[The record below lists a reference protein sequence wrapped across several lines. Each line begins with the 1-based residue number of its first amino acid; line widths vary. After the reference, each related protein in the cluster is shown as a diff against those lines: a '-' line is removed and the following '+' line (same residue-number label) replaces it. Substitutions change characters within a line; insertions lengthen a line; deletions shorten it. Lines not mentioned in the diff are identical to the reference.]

1 MDNNFKYTC
10 LFGGGAIRGVSY
22 IGAVKALEELG
33 IIPDRLAGSSV
44 GSIFAALLAVGYNA
58 EELKDIFIKVN
69 FELFKDI
76 SIGLGPLFA
85 ISKGEVFLEW
95 VRELIEKKYYGKN
108 YKKGVNPAVTFK
120 DIKKNLVVIT
130 TNLSN
135 FECKEFSKFDTPD
148 YEIASAVRISCC
160 MPGLM
165 KPIEYNKTLL
175 VDGDLQKS
183 WPMWKLSKHLL
194 NDDERI
200 LEFRLEGNYE
210 SNDISGINYANAV
223 YSCMTAIS
231 TSFITNIYGNKDK
244 FDYIVLN
251 TGDIVVVDFNINEA
265 KRNDLI
271 NSGYNQTI
279 SYFKD
284 FLIEKKSKIRHNYSI
299 IQAHITKIQKYIKS
313 NNIQKAKNQIGELF
327 MDLPELSEIIDL
339 TDYNEIKKFRDIFL
353 KNLKYPALFGKV
365 TLSNFKLIDT
375 ELNKINNK
383 ISKKLEEFDSYLKTY
398 QKK

>member
-95 VRELIEKKYYGKN
+95 VRELIEKKYYGEN

-135 FECKEFSKFDTPD
+135 FECKEFSRFDTPD

-279 SYFKD
+279 YYFKD
-284 FLIEKKSKIRHNYSI
+284 FLLEKKSKIRHNYSI

-313 NNIQKAKNQIGELF
+313 NNIQKAKNQMGELF

>member
-95 VRELIEKKYYGKN
+95 VRELIEKKYYGEN

-135 FECKEFSKFDTPD
+135 FECKEFSRFDTPD

-313 NNIQKAKNQIGELF
+313 NNVQKAKNQMGELF

-375 ELNKINNK
+375 ELNKLNNK

>member
-95 VRELIEKKYYGKN
+95 VRELIEKKYYGEN

-339 TDYNEIKKFRDIFL
+339 TDYNEIKNFRDMFL

>member
-95 VRELIEKKYYGKN
+95 VRELIEKKYYGEN

-135 FECKEFSKFDTPD
+135 FECKEFSRFDTPD

-284 FLIEKKSKIRHNYSI
+284 FLLEKKSKIRHNYSI

-313 NNIQKAKNQIGELF
+313 NNIQKAKNQMGELF

-375 ELNKINNK
+375 ELNKINDK
-383 ISKKLEEFDSYLKTY
+383 ISKKLEEFDNYLKTY

>member
-95 VRELIEKKYYGKN
+95 VRELIEKKYYGEN

-284 FLIEKKSKIRHNYSI
+284 FLLEKKSKIRHNYSI

-313 NNIQKAKNQIGELF
+313 NNIQKAKNQMGELF

-375 ELNKINNK
+375 ELNRINDK

>member
-76 SIGLGPLFA
+76 SIGLGLLFA

-95 VRELIEKKYYGKN
+95 VRELIEKKYYGEN

-135 FECKEFSKFDTPD
+135 FECKEFSRFDTPD

-284 FLIEKKSKIRHNYSI
+284 FLLEKKSKIRHNYSI

-313 NNIQKAKNQIGELF
+313 NNIQKAKNQMGELF

-339 TDYNEIKKFRDIFL
+339 TDYNEIKNFRDMFL

-375 ELNKINNK
+375 ELNKINDK